1 MQEPP
6 PTCSA
11 MAISPLK
18 HHCYHGCQLSV
29 YCCVFPLN
37 GSQLWPEPGTF
48 LYFLMGLFLVPKT
61 KEPTVV
67 RAIPMP
73 HDLHGPIGI
82 IGAKIWGHGECCHG
96 ERGPNLLEGRLA
108 AAHDIAVCCGCVLGC
123 DLC

>member
-1 MQEPP
+1 M
-6 PTCSA
+6 
-11 MAISPLK
+11 
-18 HHCYHGCQLSV
+18 GCQQKV
-29 YCCVFPLN
+29 MVVAIA
-37 GSQLWPEPGTF
+37 GSQWEIGWLGVNFWTQTSTKIPLESY
-48 LYFLMGLFLVPKT
+48 LQGLSQS

-96 ERGPNLLEGRLA
+96 ERGPKLLEGRLV
-108 AAHDIAVCCGCVLGC
+108 AAHDIAVCCGCVLSC

>member
-1 MQEPP
+1 MGDWLVRGQFLDPNFNQD
-6 PTCSA
+6 T
-11 MAISPLK
+11 LGK
-18 HHCYHGCQLSV
+18 LSSRV
-29 YCCVFPLN
+29 V
-37 GSQLWPEPGTF
+37 TI
-48 LYFLMGLFLVPKT
+48 

-82 IGAKIWGHGECCHG
+82 IGAKIWGHGECCHR
-96 ERGPNLLEGRLA
+96 ERGPKSLEGRLV